1 MPVGYR
7 APAGGLPSAARA
19 LLTPENIRAGVHIK
33 GGGLDVVGTV
43 EKPVA
48 LIDAFSDGNN
58 WDRVL
63 ARVLTFD
70 GSLIASSSYA
80 TSNGGAAAIPFKR
93 TATVRVYATNARD
106 LMSSSIT
113 SGQQVNVTAETIL
126 YIRFNTKNG
135 STAFLIT
142 EV

>member
-1 MPVGYR
+1 MAEVIR
-7 APAGGLPSAARA
+7 PASGLPSAARA

-33 GGGLDVVGTV
+33 GGGVDVVGTV

-48 LIDAFSDGNN
+48 LIDAFSDEHN

-63 ARVLTFD
+63 VRVLTFD
-70 GSLIASSSYA
+70 GSLIASSSYD
-80 TSNGGAAAIPFKR
+80 TSNGAAAAIPFKR

-113 SGQQVNVTAETIL
+113 SGQQVNVTVGTIL